1 MISYKFLDESLSF
14 YEDKGYRRIETPWL
28 VSPQVSA
35 ITRPDHAAD
44 YRVKTTDAA
53 KVKSFV
59 ASGEQSF
66 LYLINKG
73 HMPTSGMYQTIT
85 PCMRH
90 EDFDETHTKYFIK
103 NELIAYGEW
112 ANQSRLEMMVDQASS
127 FFEKILI
134 FYRISTE
141 HLRLRYY
148 ESGQIDIELDGVEI
162 GSYGIRECSFTRW
175 VYGTGLAEPRFS
187 REVKRLYDGLPRS
200 NNR

>member
-1 MISYKFLDESLSF
+1 MIDYGLLNRSQWF
-14 YEDKGYRRIETPWL
+14 YQVKGYERIEAPWL

-35 ITRPDHAAD
+35 ITRPASAPD
-44 YRVKTTDAA
+44 YLVKTTDAE

-73 HMPTSGMYQTIT
+73 HLPASGKFQTTT

-103 NELIAYGEW
+103 NELIAYGGR
-112 ANQSRLEMMVDQASS
+112 ANHDTLNDMLVLAKD
-127 FFEKILI
+127 FFSGVL
-134 FYRISTE
+134 
-141 HLRLRYY
+141 HLRGVPERLLTSK
-148 ESGQIDIELDGVEI
+148 EISSTQFDIFLDGVEI

-175 VYGTGLAEPRFS
+175 VYGTALAEPRFS
-187 REVKRLYDGLPRS
+187 RECKRIRDGLPRS
-200 NNR
+200 RDT